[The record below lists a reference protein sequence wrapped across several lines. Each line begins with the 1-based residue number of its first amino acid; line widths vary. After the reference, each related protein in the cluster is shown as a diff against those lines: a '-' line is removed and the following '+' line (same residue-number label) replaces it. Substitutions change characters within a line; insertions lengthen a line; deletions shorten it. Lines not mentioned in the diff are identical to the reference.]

1 MVAAAATAG
10 PAQAP
15 DQPTIV
21 RRIAP
26 SGEPV
31 ELALPAAF
39 GQLRWY
45 ASTRFSG
52 PRLARQFFVA
62 PRGEHRVI
70 PLHLVPGARERRLPV
85 RGADAVVFEAPDRS
99 DAALVVVGPH
109 HEATTWFGG
118 PAPDPAGLAG
128 LLAAVRFTDAPA
140 GAALLPASDLLV
152 RQAGVTL
159 IGRGARSTVLV
170 RSASDALP
178 GLPGW
183 AGAPVPGGELWR
195 VDRMLAPHAATAIA
209 GTAHQ
214 WRYLL
219 ASESAVVDVVLHGP
233 ESGQTAVP
241 EPAAVAALS
250 AVAARWGV

>member
-1 MVAAAATAG
+1 MTAAAVTAG
-10 PAQAP
+10 PA
-15 DQPTIV
+15 II

-26 SGEPV
+26 SGDAV
-31 ELALPAAF
+31 VLTLPAEL
-39 GQLRWY
+39 GELRWY
-45 ASTRFSG
+45 ASTRLTG
-52 PRLARQFFVA
+52 PGMARQFFVA
-62 PRGEHRVI
+62 PRGEHRAI
-70 PLHLVPGARERRLPV
+70 PRHLMPGARERRLPM
-85 RGADAVVFEAPDRS
+85 RGADAVVFEATDRS

-128 LLAAVRFTDAPA
+128 LLAAVRFADAPA
-140 GAALLPASDLLV
+140 GAALTPASDLLV

-170 RSASDALP
+170 RGASDALP
-178 GLPGW
+178 SLPAW

-195 VDRMLAPHAATAIA
+195 VERVLAPQVAATVA
-209 GTAHQ
+209 GTAHE

-219 ASESAVVDVVLHGP
+219 ASETAVVDVVLHGP
-233 ESGQTAVP
+233 ESRQPPVA

-250 AVAARWGV
+250 AVAARWGA